1 MRKRKTVWN
10 GVEYPSLNAAAK
22 ALKVTYDT
30 LQNRLRKGYTCDA
43 DVFIPNQKDEKIVRQ
58 DNEKA
63 SRA

>member
-43 DVFIPNQKDEKIVRQ
+43 DVPIPNRKDEETVGQ
-58 DNEKA
+58 DNEEQ